1 MSYLLTDMLR
11 LVRDELMDAG
21 EAAYTDA
28 EVSSAI
34 DLTLMKIEEVSPY
47 EVLETVT
54 LTELSPF
61 VDISSIT
68 DLIDVVAAYYPVT
81 STYEYWKEKRNVT
94 RFANQI
100 RIEMDARPSGDD
112 EEAYLECEKRHT
124 LTELTSTLKPDHEKA
139 LVLGAAARVAR
150 SHARPSINRQNVGGG
165 KVPGSLMTW
174 AELEERKFQE
184 VLASFPRKSS
194 SVSQLFSRD

>member
-1 MSYLLTDMLR
+1 MAYLLTNMLR

-28 EVSSAI
+28 EISAAI

-54 LTELSPF
+54 LTKLSPF
-61 VDISSIT
+61 VSISSIT

-81 STYEYWKEKRNVT
+81 DTHEYWKNKRNVT

-100 RIEMDARPSGDD
+100 RIEMDARPSGAS
-112 EEAYLECEKRHT
+112 ESAYLECEKRHT
-124 LTELTSTLKPDHEKA
+124 LTELTSTLRPDHEKA

-150 SHARPSINRQNVGGG
+150 SHARPSINRQNIGGG
-165 KVPGSLMTW
+165 RVPSSLMTW

-184 VLASFPRKSS
+184 VLASFPRKAS
-194 SVSQLFSRD
+194 SVYEVHSRD